1 MTYLVKR
8 LYWPWLSSPVRLGKS
23 NAITCGTSNSLLKNS
38 PRFNECGW
46 ASMTTSIPWV
56 PRSVPSID
64 LISYALSLSAAVK
77 LPSQTKCMSKYTSLD
92 NTRIRL
98 SSITCSSDSRVSR
111 STLMLTSLW
120 QWLLKW
126 WNMSYLIWEFKYRAI
141 GPTLLYSPVA
151 LCSTIGVHRRRVI
164 LLPDVF
170 RI

>member
-8 LYWPWLSSPVRLGKS
+8 LYSPWSSSLIRLGKS
-23 NAITCGTSNSLLKNS
+23 KAITWGTSNSVLKNC
-38 PRFNECGW
+38 PRSTECGW

-64 LISYALSLSAAVK
+64 LISYAVSLSAAVQ
-77 LPSQTKCMSKYTSLD
+77 LPSQTKCISEYTSLD
-92 NTRIRL
+92 KTRIRL
-98 SSITCSSDSRVSR
+98 PSIACSKDLRVSK

-141 GPTLLYSPVA
+141 GPTLLYFPVA